1 MDNYSRYSKVLGN
14 QVWSFMNFIR
24 DHMIS
29 NGIIQHGMKPD
40 SSILEVVYRL
50 EEIYPLL
57 QMFWAEKSLGNC
69 YL

>member
-1 MDNYSRYSKVLGN
+1 
-14 QVWSFMNFIR
+14 MNFIR